1 MAQASILLVEDDRK
15 LAAILSEY
23 LSGQGFHVSCVEDG
37 AEAPEKIL
45 SLMPELVLLDLMLPN
60 LDGLSICRQV
70 RSQYPGK
77 ILMLTANDD
86 DMDQVAALELG
97 VDDYV
102 CKPLQPRVLLARIR
116 MLLRRPSAKVVGAP
130 SNSTQESYATT
141 VSPSQTEPE
150 KERRFDGLELH
161 LPLQRCQLNG
171 QTIELTPGEFEL
183 LWILSSKPDEVFSRE
198 ALTLAVRGI
207 EYDGLDRT
215 VDNRVASLRKKLAA
229 GQSDAA
235 GITTVRGKGY
245 LFVSDQW

>member
-1 MAQASILLVEDDRK
+1 MSEVAQASILLVEDDRK

-23 LSGQGFHVSCVEDG
+23 LQGQGFQVSCVEDG
-37 AEAPEKIL
+37 ALAPGKIL
-45 SLMPELVLLDLMLPN
+45 SLMPDLVLLDLMLPN

-70 RSQYPGK
+70 RSQFSGK

-116 MLLRRPSAKVVGAP
+116 MLLRRSSEAPPVV
-130 SNSTQESYATT
+130 TK
-141 VSPSQTEPE
+141 TEPE
-150 KERRFDGLELH
+150 KERQFSGLQMH
-161 LPLQRCQLNG
+161 LPLQRCLLNG
-171 QTIELTPGEFEL
+171 ELIELTPGEFEL
-183 LWILSSKPDEVFSRE
+183 LWILSSKPDQAFSRE
-198 ALTLAVRGI
+198 ELTQAVRGI

-229 GQSDAA
+229 GQSAAA